1 MTPQLLA
8 AASLL
13 AAWSGMT
20 VLCFASRNQRH
31 RMHLPEQQDG
41 QRRGYRAAAV
51 LLLSASLLAAVTT
64 NGTSFGI
71 VLWICQAGLAGLAL
85 VCVLPYAATWV
96 TRTSRIA
103 ALLLPVLFA
112 MTYRV

>member
-1 MTPQLLA
+1 MTPQLLE
-8 AASLL
+8 AASML

-20 VLCFASRNQRH
+20 TFCFASRNQRH
-31 RMHLPEQQDG
+31 RMHLPEQQDV
-41 QRRGYRAAAV
+41 QRWTYRAAAV
-51 LLLSASLLAAVTT
+51 LLLATSLLAAVTA
-64 NGTSFGI
+64 NGASFGI

-96 TRTSRIA
+96 TRTSRTA

-112 MTYRV
+112 MAYRL